1 MKVTF
6 VVCSSP
12 PLSLSPRMIK
22 RESEKARERESEKAK
37 ERESE
42 RAEER
47 EREREREHGKINLFA
62 LFEIP
67 QNFYTKKM
75 RKNKYKYIWT
85 LKREKAKIL
94 SAKATRQT

>member
-1 MKVTF
+1 VRK
-6 VVCSSP
+6 
-12 PLSLSPRMIK
+12 
-22 RESEKARERESEKAK
+22 
-37 ERESE
+37 RESE
-42 RAEER
+42 RARKRKNKKVREREKKR

-67 QNFYTKKM
+67 QNLYTKKM

-94 SAKATRQT
+94 SAKAT